1 MACFWIGV
9 KLGRCQNW
17 GLSMVNAANLTLVW
31 QLLRQDL
38 RGRYAGTALGIFWLL
53 AQPLFM
59 LLVYALVFGE
69 ILQLRLGTSTDSSL
83 FAAWLFAGLSVF
95 NALAE
100 VLTRAPAILT
110 ERRELLLNSPL
121 PAGLLPLLPIGSSVV
136 LELLSVG
143 LLLLWLCFQGQCHWQ
158 FVLFYPPFLLVRVL
172 FSLAFAY
179 ALAVLGVFLR
189 DLRQMMPPLL
199 TVLLLASP
207 IVYPLSAVPERFYAW
222 FAWNPLAQLV
232 EGYRAALLDG
242 EFQWEVFTALA
253 LLACLLL
260 AFALWLFQ
268 HLLARARTVL

>member
-1 MACFWIGV
+1 M
-9 KLGRCQNW
+9 KT
-17 GLSMVNAANLTLVW
+17 ANLTLLW
-31 QLLRQDL
+31 QLLRHDL
-38 RGRYAGTALGIFWLL
+38 RERYAGTVLGVFWLL

-69 ILQLRLGTSTDSSL
+69 ILQLRLGTSTDSAQ

-100 VLTRAPAILT
+100 VLTRAPSILT

-121 PAGLLPLLPIGSSVV
+121 PPVLLPLLPVGSSLV

-143 LLLLWLCFQGQCHWQ
+143 LLLLWLCTSGQCQ
-158 FVLFYPPFLLVRVL
+158 PLAVLFYPPFLLLRIL

-199 TVLLLASP
+199 TVLLLVSP
-207 IVYPLSAVPERFYAW
+207 IVYPLSAVPEQFHAW
-222 FAWNPLAQLV
+222 FDWNPLAQLV
-232 EGYRAALLDG
+232 LGYRAALLEG
-242 EFQWEVFTALA
+242 SFLWQPFVGL
-253 LLACLLL
+253 LLL
-260 AFALWLFQ
+260 ATVLLAGALWLFQ
-268 HLLARARTVL
+268 RLLLRARYVL